1 MKTLTKEQQ
10 SLIVAVLCQKLM
22 KAYRLLAQ
30 DEYSSDNKLTE
41 MGRTDVKR
49 FASELRDILLEL
61 GMPLEVIDLIRSP
74 NNLPLSAEV

>member
-1 MKTLTKEQQ
+1 MKTLSKEQQ

-41 MGRTDVKR
+41 MGLTDVKR

-61 GMPLEVIDLIRSP
+61 GMPLEVIALIRSP
-74 NNLPLSAEV
+74 NSLPLSAEV

>member
-1 MKTLTKEQQ
+1 MKTLSKEQQ

-61 GMPLEVIDLIRSP
+61 GMPLEVIALIRSP
-74 NNLPLSAEV
+74 NSLPLSAEV